1 MSRPTFQIL
10 ETEGCIELISIGD
23 LTIYNESTFR
33 LHLLK
38 LLMHGKSKCY
48 KLNLR
53 RVESINASCIQ
64 LIQILKR
71 QIAAQIL
78 KRQIAA
84 VDASLIIDLP
94 EDSGSNAYQRN
105 AAFWK
110 KIVQPR

>member
-10 ETEGCIELISIGD
+10 ETEGCIELITIGE

-71 QIAAQIL
+71 QIAA
-78 KRQIAA
+78 A
-84 VDASLIIDLP
+84 DASLIIDLP
-94 EDSGSNAYQRN
+94 EDSGSNAIN
-105 AAFWK
+105 AMRRFGK
-110 KIVQPR
+110 N

>member
-10 ETEGCIELISIGD
+10 ETEGCIELISIGE

-71 QIAAQIL
+71 QIT
-78 KRQIAA
+78 A

-105 AAFWK
+105 AAFLK
-110 KIVQPR
+110 KLVQPR